1 MVKTENQTPE
11 TRKTESIEMNQM
23 IQIIEPWSKQRYVF
37 ISRTQTRRNE
47 QVPTAFIF
55 DLQGRTEREQT
66 LQKNNLKKNSTIWNP
81 KRQFRPKKKRQI
93 FGNSKTISNT
103 GH

>member
-66 LQKNNLKKNSTIWNP
+66 LQKNN
-81 KRQFRPKKKRQI
+81 KKKKFNDLKPETPIPSEKETANIWQ
-93 FGNSKTISNT
+93 
-103 GH
+103 